1 MKSTNSNILSKIF
14 QARLEIDY
22 GSTEVLYV
30 YGKPDAAYKL
40 LGFGVDLLTLGF
52 HVTILI

>member
-40 LGFGVDLLTLGF
+40 LGFGLDLLTLGF